1 MRTAAAPQPNRNRRR
16 YHARTHELASRSVPT
31 DLDATRLAV
40 HRELDRI
47 ANQVREHTL
56 DQIRIGVHLGQFLY
70 LDFRHPFRTLRQREL
85 LLA

>member
-1 MRTAAAPQPNRNRRR
+1 LRRQ
-16 YHARTHELASRSVPT
+16 T
-31 DLDATRLAV
+31 
-40 HRELDRI
+40 RI

-56 DQIRIGVHLGQFLY
+56 EQIRIGVHLGQFLY

>member
-1 MRTAAAPQPNRNRRR
+1 LRRQ
-16 YHARTHELASRSVPT
+16 T
-31 DLDATRLAV
+31 
-40 HRELDRI
+40 RI

-56 DQIRIGVHLGQFLY
+56 EQIRIGVHLGQFPY